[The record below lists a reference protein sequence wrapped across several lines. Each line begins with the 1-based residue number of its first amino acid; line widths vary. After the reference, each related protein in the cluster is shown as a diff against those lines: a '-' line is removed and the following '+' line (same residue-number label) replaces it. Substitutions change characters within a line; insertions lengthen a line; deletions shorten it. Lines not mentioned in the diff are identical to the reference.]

1 VEAFFRFRNTEYKM
15 LHSPTLLYSSESTPL
30 VVLAAAQ
37 IGGVSLTTFP
47 DKGISG
53 DVEPTLLLED
63 GTKIAGTSSLLRFIA
78 RASANACGLYAGDIM
93 SSTMVISVP
102 PESCVVLATEKIY
115 LT

>member
-1 VEAFFRFRNTEYKM
+1 M

-78 RASANACGLYAGDIM
+78 RASANACGLYACDIM